1 MKSFLNYIAD
11 GYRQYERE
19 YSDMAFNAT
28 EGGMGNNKKIAR
40 QISDLDNRKEE
51 EIILFGDIRV
61 VARVTRS
68 QKGEYLVGRKGEKG
82 VSYTTPMSAAIAVGK
97 LAMKNEAD
105 LSKYIVE
112 KNPNDG
118 KWYVM
123 GHVGQNKW
131 MPVSSGFKNKAKA
144 QKWAKSQSKVD
155 VAARGEVGGV

>member
-11 GYRQYERE
+11 RYRQYE
-19 YSDMAFNAT
+19 
-28 EGGMGNNKKIAR
+28 KKH
-40 QISDLDNRKEE
+40 E
-51 EIILFGDIRV
+51 
-61 VARVTRS
+61 VAVD
-68 QKGEYLVGRKGEKG
+68 
-82 VSYTTPMSAAIAVGK
+82 
-97 LAMKNEAD
+97 EAD
-105 LSKYIVE
+105 SKYIVE

-118 KWYVM
+118 MWYVM

>member
-1 MKSFLNYIAD
+1 MKTFLNYIAD

-19 YSDMAFNAT
+19 YSDMAFYAT
-28 EGGMGNNKKIAR
+28 E
-40 QISDLDNRKEE
+40 
-51 EIILFGDIRV
+51 
-61 VARVTRS
+61 
-68 QKGEYLVGRKGEKG
+68 
-82 VSYTTPMSAAIAVGK
+82 VGK
-97 LAMKNEAD
+97 RQVPVNEAD
-105 LSKYIVE
+105 SKYIVE

>member
-1 MKSFLNYIAD
+1 MKSFHSFIV
-11 GYRQYERE
+11 G
-19 YSDMAFNAT
+19 
-28 EGGMGNNKKIAR
+28 EGGTGNNKKIAR

-82 VSYTTPMSAAIAVGK
+82 VSHTTPMSAAIAVGK

-123 GHVGQNKW
+123 GHVGSNKW

-144 QKWAKSQSKVD
+144 QKWARSQSKVD

>member
-11 GYRQYERE
+11 GYRQYE
-19 YSDMAFNAT
+19 
-28 EGGMGNNKKIAR
+28 KKY
-40 QISDLDNRKEE
+40 K
-51 EIILFGDIRV
+51 
-61 VARVTRS
+61 
-68 QKGEYLVGRKGEKG
+68 
-82 VSYTTPMSAAIAVGK
+82 VSAID
-97 LAMKNEAD
+97 EAD

>member
-1 MKSFLNYIAD
+1 MKSFQSFII
-11 GYRQYERE
+11 R
-19 YSDMAFNAT
+19 
-28 EGGMGNNKKIAR
+28 EGGMGNDKKIAR

-51 EIILFGDIRV
+51 EIILYGDIRV

-68 QKGEYLVGRKGEKG
+68 QRGEYLVGRKGEKG
-82 VSYTTPMSAAIAVGK
+82 VSHTTPMSAAIAVGK

-118 KWYVM
+118 LFYVM
-123 GHVGQNKW
+123 GHVGGNKW
-131 MPVSSGFKNKAKA
+131 MPVSSGFKNKGKA

>member
-1 MKSFLNYIAD
+1 
-11 GYRQYERE
+11 
-19 YSDMAFNAT
+19 MAFNAT

>member
-1 MKSFLNYIAD
+1 VKSFQSFIV
-11 GYRQYERE
+11 G
-19 YSDMAFNAT
+19 
-28 EGGMGNNKKIAR
+28 EGGTGNDRKIAR

-51 EIILFGDIRV
+51 EIILYGDIRV

-68 QKGEYLVGRKGEKG
+68 QKGEYLVGRKGDKG

-112 KNPNDG
+112 KNPHDG

-123 GHVGQNKW
+123 GHVGRNKW
-131 MPVSSGFKNKAKA
+131 MPVSNGFKDKGKA

-155 VAARGEVGGV
+155 VAAKGEVGGV

>member
-1 MKSFLNYIAD
+1 VKSFQSFII
-11 GYRQYERE
+11 
-19 YSDMAFNAT
+19 T
-28 EGGMGNNKKIAR
+28 EAGSGNDKKIAR

-51 EIILFGDIRV
+51 EIILYGDIRV

-68 QKGEYLVGRKGEKG
+68 QKGEYLVGRKGDKG

-112 KNPNDG
+112 KNPHDG

-123 GHVGQNKW
+123 GHVGRNKW
-131 MPVSSGFKNKAKA
+131 MPVSNGFKDKGKA

-155 VAARGEVGGV
+155 VAAKGEVGGV